1 VTDRILLLLSEESLS
16 VPIERMWRLVLELR
30 PVPGSLSARAKIER
44 ALGVGATAVSFNRD
58 EKVAL
63 LDALNTW
70 LQADGFKPLGPDLID
85 VRGAIEYDLGVTST
99 PA

>member
-1 VTDRILLLLSEESLS
+1 MLSEESLS
-16 VPIERMWRLVLELR
+16 VPIERMRRLVLELR
-30 PVPGSLSARAKIER
+30 AVPGSLRARAKIER
-44 ALGVGATAVSFNRD
+44 ALSVGATAVSFNRD

-70 LQADGFKPLGPDLID
+70 LLADGFEPLGPDLID
-85 VRGAIEYDLGVTST
+85 VRGALEYDLGVTST